1 MVNYHLVSVRPV
13 LRAVRLEQI
22 LVGVEEHAPA
32 AVHAGDPHRQV
43 GRLVARPHAQLDR
56 LLGRPLPDHQPD
68 VTPSPESGKGVS
80 MFREMLFSSWCV
92 DPPVHQPNLGP
103 AVVGDRPFSVK
114 LSSRWRLSANR
125 DFTIVKVGS
134 GLAGQHEVHQAHAQL
149 QPWGDEEMIQAL

>member
-1 MVNYHLVSVRPV
+1 MSLIFFSSSLFSRFRICTLHMVNYHLVSVRPV

-80 MFREMLFSSWCV
+80 MFREMLLSSWCV

-103 AVVGDRPFSVK
+103 AVVGDRPFSVY
-114 LSSRWRLSANR
+114 SCHR
-125 DFTIVKVGS
+125 G
-134 GLAGQHEVHQAHAQL
+134 
-149 QPWGDEEMIQAL
+149 GDYQQIETLPLCR